1 MPRVPV
7 TALKRQ
13 EIIDANDD
21 VELALAA

>member
-7 TALKRQ
+7 TALKRL
-13 EIIDANDD
+13 ENIDANDD